1 MSLHVA
7 VTHHVG
13 RIVLDVAF
21 DSGGGLTAIV
31 GPSGAGKTTLLHI
44 IAGLL
49 RPDRGIVRLDNEPLV
64 DTTTRTWQPPHR
76 RRIGYV
82 TQEARLFPHLSVRQ
96 NVRYGY
102 WFLKPVDR
110 RLGFEPVVE
119 LLDLEPLLARRPS
132 RLSGG
137 EQQRVA
143 MARALLT
150 SPRLLLL
157 DEPLSAVD
165 VERRKEILPYLDRVR
180 TELKIPM
187 IYVTHAIAEVT
198 DRAERIVAMNEG
210 TLLR

>member
-21 DSGGGLTAIV
+21 ESGGGLTAIV

-49 RPDRGIVRLDNEPLV
+49 RPDRGVVRLDNEPLV

-119 LLDLEPLLARRPS
+119 LLDLEPLLVRRPS

-143 MARALLT
+143 LARALLT

-165 VERRKEILPYLDRVR
+165 VERRREILPYLDRVS
-180 TELKIPM
+180 TELRIPM

>member
-1 MSLHVA
+1 VA

-49 RPDRGIVRLDNEPLV
+49 RPDRGVVRLDNEPLV

-119 LLDLEPLLARRPS
+119 LLDLEPLLVRRPS

-143 MARALLT
+143 LARALLT

-180 TELKIPM
+180 TELRIPM

>member
-49 RPDRGIVRLDNEPLV
+49 RPDRGVVRLDNEPLV

-119 LLDLEPLLARRPS
+119 LLDLEPLLVRRPS

-143 MARALLT
+143 LARALLT

-180 TELKIPM
+180 TELRIPM

>member
-82 TQEARLFPHLSVRQ
+82 TQDLRLFPHLSVRQ

-110 RLGFEPVVE
+110 RLRFEPVVE

-143 MARALLT
+143 LARALLT

>member
-49 RPDRGIVRLDNEPLV
+49 RPDRGVVRLDNEPLV

-119 LLDLEPLLARRPS
+119 LLDLEPLLVRRPS

-143 MARALLT
+143 LARALLT

>member
-49 RPDRGIVRLDNEPLV
+49 RPDRGVVRLDNEPLV

-119 LLDLEPLLARRPS
+119 LLDLEPLLVRRPS

-180 TELKIPM
+180 TELRIPM

>member
-21 DSGGGLTAIV
+21 ESGGGLTAIV

-49 RPDRGIVRLDNEPLV
+49 RPDRGIVRLDNESLV

-82 TQEARLFPHLSVRQ
+82 TQEPRLFPHLSVRQ

-110 RLGFEPVVE
+110 RRGSNRSWSCSISNRSWCG
-119 LLDLEPLLARRPS
+119 DRRDSRAANSSAWRWRARC
-132 RLSGG
+132 
-137 EQQRVA
+137 
-143 MARALLT
+143 
-150 SPRLLLL
+150 
-157 DEPLSAVD
+157 
-165 VERRKEILPYLDRVR
+165 
-180 TELKIPM
+180 
-187 IYVTHAIAEVT
+187 
-198 DRAERIVAMNEG
+198 
-210 TLLR
+210 

>member
-64 DTTTRTWQPPHR
+64 DTATRTWQPPHR

-82 TQEARLFPHLSVRQ
+82 TQEPRLFPHLSVRR

-110 RLGFEPVVE
+110 RLGFDSVVE

-143 MARALLT
+143 LARALLT

-210 TLLR
+210 QLLR

>member
-21 DSGGGLTAIV
+21 DSGSGLTAIV

-64 DTTTRTWQPPHR
+64 DTATRTWQPPHR

-110 RLGFEPVVE
+110 RLGFDSVVE
-119 LLDLEPLLARRPS
+119 LLDLEPLLPRRPS

-143 MARALLT
+143 LARALLT

>member
-21 DSGGGLTAIV
+21 DSGSGLTAIV

-64 DTTTRTWQPPHR
+64 DTATRTWQPPHR

-110 RLGFEPVVE
+110 RLGFDSVVE
-119 LLDLEPLLARRPS
+119 LLDLEPLLPRRRRDSLAANSNAWRWRARC
-132 RLSGG
+132 
-137 EQQRVA
+137 
-143 MARALLT
+143 
-150 SPRLLLL
+150 
-157 DEPLSAVD
+157 
-165 VERRKEILPYLDRVR
+165 
-180 TELKIPM
+180 
-187 IYVTHAIAEVT
+187 
-198 DRAERIVAMNEG
+198 
-210 TLLR
+210 

>member
-82 TQEARLFPHLSVRQ
+82 TQEPRLFPHLSVRQ

-119 LLDLEPLLARRPS
+119 LLDLEPLLGRRPS

-143 MARALLT
+143 LARALLT

-165 VERRKEILPYLDRVR
+165 VERRREILPYLDRVR
-180 TELKIPM
+180 TELRIPM

>member
-119 LLDLEPLLARRPS
+119 LLDLEPLLVRRPS

-143 MARALLT
+143 LARALLT

-180 TELKIPM
+180 TELRIPM

>member
-82 TQEARLFPHLSVRQ
+82 TQEPRLFPHLSVRQ

-119 LLDLEPLLARRPS
+119 LLDLEPLLVRRPS

-137 EQQRVA
+137 EQKRVA
-143 MARALLT
+143 LARALLT

-180 TELKIPM
+180 TELRIPM